1 MTDGVQ
7 EPRAEQH
14 AARANELDER
24 QLNADELAA
33 EDVFAL
39 PDRLLLSGQQT
50 DAVVVNAEL
59 AG

>member
-24 QLNADELAA
+24 QLNADKLAA
-33 EDVFAL
+33 EEVLAL
-39 PDRLLLSGQQT
+39 PDRLLLSGSGQT
-50 DAVVVNAEL
+50 DAFVFNVED
-59 AG
+59 